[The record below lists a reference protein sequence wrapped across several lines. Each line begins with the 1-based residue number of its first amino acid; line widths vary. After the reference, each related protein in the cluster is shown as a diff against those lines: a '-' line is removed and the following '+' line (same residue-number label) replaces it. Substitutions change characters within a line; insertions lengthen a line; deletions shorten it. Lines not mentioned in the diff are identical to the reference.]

1 MKKRTIAKLFQ
12 NGRSQAVRLP
22 KECRFTGKQV
32 YVRKQGKEVV
42 LSPTPFSWEE
52 FFQQP
57 SAFEENFLSERDNG
71 PPQERT
77 NP

>member
-32 YVRKQGKEVV
+32 YVRKQGKDVV
-42 LSPTPFSWEE
+42 LSPTSFSWEE
-52 FFQQP
+52 FFHQP
-57 SAFEENFLSERDNG
+57 SAFDENFLSERDNG